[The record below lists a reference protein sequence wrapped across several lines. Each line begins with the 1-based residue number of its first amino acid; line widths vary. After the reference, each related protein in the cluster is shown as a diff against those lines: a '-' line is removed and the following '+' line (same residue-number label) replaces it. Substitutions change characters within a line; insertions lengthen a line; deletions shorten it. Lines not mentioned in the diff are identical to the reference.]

1 MKKML
6 LSVVFLASSLMIFAN
21 SKIVLTSGSLD
32 FLKEAGEYAYC
43 ELDWSNTQVVEFD
56 TDLTIEKEF
65 GTIDQY
71 NQMQGQDW
79 VDDWDE
85 LRMSI
90 DLMLPVMKGGKYSFN
105 KRNKKGLQFTIN
117 PEWYAVYSEIE
128 DVARQKEMAKSV
140 TIVDPATAKY
150 KVIVHADMVDMGS
163 GAAAVFGGIYAGG
176 AIMKGKM
183 EVINL
188 QDNSTVATMD
198 INYVKGIGSI
208 TQFARL
214 GLLLSEIFAIEL
226 IDMLKK

>member
-6 LSVVFLASSLMIFAN
+6 LSVIFLASSLMIFAN

-65 GTIDQY
+65 GTIAQY
-71 NQMQGQDW
+71 NEMQGQDW

-85 LRMSI
+85 LRMTI
-90 DLMLPVMKGGKYSFN
+90 DLMLPVTKGGRYCFN
-105 KRNKKGLQFTIN
+105 KRNKNGLQFTVN
-117 PEWYAVYSEIE
+117 PEWYTVYSELD
-128 DVARQKEMAKSV
+128 DVARQKKMAKSV
-140 TIVDPATAKY
+140 TMVDPATAKY
-150 KVIVHADMVDMGS
+150 KVILHADMVDMGS
-163 GAAAVFGGIYAGG
+163 GSAAVFGGIYSGG
-176 AIMKGKM
+176 AIMKGRM

-188 QDNSTVATMD
+188 QDNSTVAEMD
-198 INYVKGIGSI
+198 INYVKGLGEI

-214 GLLLSEIFAIEL
+214 GLLMSEIFAIKL
-226 IDMLKK
+226 LDMIKK